1 MKKSILNLESVK
13 ILSKNQMKKI
23 NGSERTCYKEFGTMV
38 DANGNSSNDIIIT
51 CFNDNGTVTHYNVL
65 GKEVYCP

>member
-1 MKKSILNLESVK
+1 MKKL
-13 ILSKNQMKKI
+13 